1 MNPAPRPAQRVGAFF
16 DLDGTLL
23 PGPSLELRFVRFL
36 RMSGEIG
43 LATGLKW
50 LGRFARRLFAWQRTG
65 IEERWIAA
73 TDGNKAHLA
82 GLESL
87 IAESFFGTVSLEPL
101 RFFREA
107 LQRVAWHVAQDHVVC
122 LVTGSLAPLALCA
135 AWRLAARVAS
145 WPGGRRPRIH
155 VCATQ
160 LEERGGRWTG
170 EVEGEAVI
178 GAAKA
183 RAVEKFARDQDVDLR
198 RSHAYGDRWSDR
210 AMLASVG
217 HAVAVN
223 PSAAL
228 ENVARCQR
236 WNVIGWADCET
247 PTQEKGNK
255 EQGEVQMPHAEP
267 PASCA
272 LGAGERDE

>member
-1 MNPAPRPAQRVGAFF
+1 MTSASRPTQRVGAFF

-43 LATGLKW
+43 FVTGLRW
-50 LGRFARRLFAWQRTG
+50 LGRFARRLFAWKRAG
-65 IEERWIAA
+65 IERRWIAA

-82 GLESL
+82 GLESSS
-87 IAESFFGTVSLEPL
+87 AESFFGALSLEPL

-135 AWRLAARVAS
+135 AWRLAEKVAS
-145 WPGGRRPRIH
+145 WAGGRQPQLH

-170 EVEGEAVI
+170 EAEGEPVI

-183 RAVEKFARDQDVDLR
+183 RAVEKFAREHDIDLR
-198 RSHAYGDRWSDR
+198 GSYAYGDRWNDR
-210 AMLASVG
+210 AMLATVG

-228 ENVARCQR
+228 EGVARCR
-236 WNVIGWADCET
+236 GWNVIGWTDCEM
-247 PTQEKGNK
+247 PDQEKESE
-255 EQGEVQMPHAEP
+255 EQEEVERPLAEP
-267 PASCA
+267 PDSCA
-272 LGAGERDE
+272 LSAGERDE